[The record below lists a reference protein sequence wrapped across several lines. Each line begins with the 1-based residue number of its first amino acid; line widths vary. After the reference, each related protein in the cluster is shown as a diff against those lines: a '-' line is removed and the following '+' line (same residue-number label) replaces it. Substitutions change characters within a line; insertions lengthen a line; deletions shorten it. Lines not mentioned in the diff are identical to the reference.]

1 MLRKPKREL
10 VDRTSAAVLEL
21 QLNLTYGHRSIARLQ
36 KAVVEGDLDR
46 PRWQLNDPR
55 ASVDI
60 GGKDRFKLVTFEIG
74 AEIRW
79 DEGDRESEIGINRR
93 DGRLPLA
100 TPERIVS
107 EFSFHGLHEARAVLP
122 NPQAQSVASKRPL
135 GCIVVNRLMVLS
147 CALVA
152 CVRRDDRSG
161 VEICQA
167 VISNKKFEFD
177 FPAHWQSDFRRSRIT
192 LRESL
197 VAVRRLL
204 RRGLRAPMLP
214 GESDRVFRRVPV
226 LLDKITLCPTHGG
239 RFIPGRCCRIGL
251 QHLRSVTLQ

>member
-10 VDRTSAAVLEL
+10 VDRTSAAVLAL

-60 GGKDRFKLVTFEIG
+60 GSKHRFKLVTFEIG
-74 AEIRW
+74 AEIRR
-79 DEGDRESEIGINRR
+79 DEGDRESDIGINRR

-107 EFSFHGLHEARAVLP
+107 EFSFQGLHEARAALP
-122 NPQAQSVASKRPL
+122 NPQAQSVASKHPL
-135 GCIVVNRLMVLS
+135 ECIVVNRLMVLS

-152 CVRRDDRSG
+152 RVRRDDRSG

-167 VISNKKFEFD
+167 IICNKKFEFD
-177 FPAHWQSDFRRSRIT
+177 FPAGTGTVRQSDFQRSRIS
-192 LRESL
+192 LRQRLMKERL
-197 VAVRRLL
+197 VA
-204 RRGLRAPMLP
+204 
-214 GESDRVFRRVPV
+214 
-226 LLDKITLCPTHGG
+226 
-239 RFIPGRCCRIGL
+239 
-251 QHLRSVTLQ
+251 